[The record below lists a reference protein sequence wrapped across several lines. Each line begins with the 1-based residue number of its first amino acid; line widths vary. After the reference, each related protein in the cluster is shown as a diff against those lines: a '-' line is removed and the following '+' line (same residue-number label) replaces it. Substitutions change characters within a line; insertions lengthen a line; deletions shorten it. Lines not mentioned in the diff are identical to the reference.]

1 MFLSE
6 HNNLTRTGMSDI
18 ESWMAN
24 SDFVKRKLFQQT
36 PKKKNFFA
44 KYTRKLFLINVET
57 NLLYHL
63 GQKDTT
69 M

>member
-36 PKKKNFFA
+36 PKKKKILCKIYKKTVPDKRGN
-44 KYTRKLFLINVET
+44 
-57 NLLYHL
+57 
-63 GQKDTT
+63 
-69 M
+69 

>member
-36 PKKKNFFA
+36 PKKK
-44 KYTRKLFLINVET
+44 KI
-57 NLLYHL
+57 LLL
-63 GQKDTT
+63 RSGPGK
-69 M
+69 

>member
-36 PKKKNFFA
+36 PKKKNS
-44 KYTRKLFLINVET
+44 LQNIQENCS
-57 NLLYHL
+57 
-63 GQKDTT
+63 
-69 M
+69 